1 MIYLAV
7 SAPSFCSFLFLFL
20 ESFDLEIC
28 DLNQVESLLF
38 LASRC
43 VHRVG
48 FFFFKRKLN
57 NYQ

>member
-7 SAPSFCSFLFLFL
+7 SAPSFCSFLFLFF

-48 FFFFKRKLN
+48 FFFLKKIK
-57 NYQ
+57 

>member
-7 SAPSFCSFLFLFL
+7 SAPSFCSFLFLFFK
-20 ESFDLEIC
+20 SFDLEIC

-38 LASRC
+38 LVSRC

-48 FFFFKRKLN
+48 FFFLKKIK
-57 NYQ
+57 